1 MVLERLIEWNKL
13 FNVEELIVNFEI
25 KIHKSI
31 DEILPNVALL
41 GFFFHFAKVSKTKL
55 GKRKMKKYYDTN
67 HEFCQLIKIAI
78 SLKGSY
84 HQDFF

>member
-1 MVLERLIEWNKL
+1 MVLERLKEWNIP
-13 FNVEELIVNFEI
+13 FNVEELIVDFEI
-25 KIHKSI
+25 NIHKSI
-31 DEILPNVALL
+31 DEILPNVLL

-55 GKRKMKKYYDTN
+55 GKRKMKKHYDTN

>member
-31 DEILPNVALL
+31 DEILPNVAILRC
-41 GFFFHFAKVSKTKL
+41 FFHFAKVFKTKV
-55 GKRKMKKYYDTN
+55 GKRKMKSTMI
-67 HEFCQLIKIAI
+67 LTMSSA
-78 SLKGSY
+78 SLSK
-84 HQDFF
+84 